1 MTTPIKFGTDGWR
14 GIIADTFT
22 FENVRYAAQATAE
35 YFKTVEKTERA
46 VFIGFDVRFQSRKF
60 AHTAA
65 EVFAGNGFRV
75 VMMDRPYPTPYVSFE
90 VRRRKFAGGIMITA
104 SHNPPIF
111 NGFKVKAHFGGSAT
125 PAITA
130 KIEAAVA
137 ALYERRQYGGPRSAS
152 AIARSLNDRP
162 PLQSEI
168 EIIGPEKYYS
178 EHIKSLV
185 DWDRISKSKLKI
197 VVDSMHGCGG
207 YILEQLLAGT
217 SCTLQT
223 IRGDPDPLFGGI
235 NPEPMMPQLEP
246 LAGAVRQ
253 SGSDIGLA
261 TDGDADRLGIV
272 DETGRYVNT
281 LQTLSLLLL
290 HVYRNKGWR
299 GSVARTYSQSLMI
312 PRIGAKL
319 GLELYERPIGFKNI
333 GELMLEHDILIGGE
347 ESGGIGLSRHLP
359 ERDGIFIN
367 LLFLDLLAAAGR
379 SCSQLIREM
388 WDEFGEFH
396 YDRRDLHIPIE
407 AGQGVVDR
415 LKTDPPPAFAGR
427 RIQGIGT
434 LDGVKVFL
442 ENDSWI
448 LFRQSGTEPLL
459 RVYCE
464 APTEAAMKEIMA
476 AGLKFVEQFTS
487 AGVS

>member
-1 MTTPIKFGTDGWR
+1 MNIPIKFGTDGWR
-14 GIIADTFT
+14 GVIADTFT

-46 VFIGFDVRFQSRKF
+46 VFIGFDVRFQSSKF
-60 AHTAA
+60 AHAAA

-104 SHNPPIF
+104 SHNPAIF

-130 KIEAAVA
+130 KIEEKIRGQTGEFPFFE
-137 ALYERRQYGGPRSAS
+137 LPKKGIHPSGPEFS
-152 AIARSLNDRP
+152 
-162 PLQSEI
+162 I

-178 EHIKSLV
+178 EHMKSLV

-207 YILEQLLAGT
+207 YILENLLAGT
-217 SCTLQT
+217 SCTVRT

-246 LAGAVRQ
+246 LAGVVRQ

-333 GELMLEHDILIGGE
+333 AELMLEHDILIGGE

-367 LLFLDLLAAAGR
+367 LLFLDLLAAAGK

-442 ENDSWI
+442 ENDGWI

-464 APTEAAMKEIMA
+464 APTEGAMKEIMA

>member
-1 MTTPIKFGTDGWR
+1 MNIPIKFGTDGWR

-22 FENVRYAAQATAE
+22 FENGRYAAQATAE
-35 YFKTVEKTERA
+35 YFKTVEGTERA
-46 VFIGFDVRFQSRKF
+46 VFIGFDVRFQSQKF
-60 AHTAA
+60 AHAAA

-90 VRRRKFAGGIMITA
+90 VRRRKFAGGVMITA

-125 PAITA
+125 PTITA
-130 KIEAAVA
+130 KIEEN
-137 ALYERRQYGGPRSAS
+137 LRGGAPLN
-152 AIARSLNDRP
+152 SLNPGVRP
-162 PLQSEI
+162 PIQI
-168 EIIGPEKYYS
+168 VGPENYYT
-178 EHIKSLV
+178 EHLKSLV

-197 VVDSMHGCGG
+197 VVDSMHGCGS
-207 YILEQLLAGT
+207 YILENLLAGT
-217 SCTLQT
+217 SCTVQT
-223 IRGDPDPLFGGI
+223 IRGNPDPLFGGI

-246 LAGAVRQ
+246 LAEAVRN
-253 SGSDIGLA
+253 SGSDVGLA

-272 DETGRYVNT
+272 DETGRYLNT

-299 GSVARTYSQSLMI
+299 GAVARTYSQSLII
-312 PRIGAKL
+312 PRIGSKF
-319 GLELYERPIGFKNI
+319 GLELFELPIGFKNI
-333 GELMLEHDILIGGE
+333 GELMLQREIPIGGE
-347 ESGGIGLSRHLP
+347 ESGGIGLSRHLQ

-367 LLFLDLLAAAGR
+367 LLFLDLLAATGK
-379 SCSQLIREM
+379 SCTQLIREM

-396 YDRRDLHIPIE
+396 YDSRDLHIPIE
-407 AGQGVVDR
+407 AGQAVLNR
-415 LKTDPPPAFAGR
+415 LKTLPPSIFAGWR
-427 RIQGIGT
+427 VQDVGT
-434 LDGVKVFL
+434 LDGAKVFL

-464 APTEAAMKEIMA
+464 APTEGAMIEIMA

>member
-1 MTTPIKFGTDGWR
+1 MNLPIKFGTDGWR
-14 GIIADTFT
+14 GVIADTFT

-60 AHTAA
+60 AHAAA

-90 VRRRKFAGGIMITA
+90 VRRRKFAGGVMITA

-125 PAITA
+125 PTITA
-130 KIEAAVA
+130 KIEEN
-137 ALYERRQYGGPRSAS
+137 LRGGAPLN
-152 AIARSLNDRP
+152 SLNSGVRP
-162 PLQSEI
+162 PIQI
-168 EIIGPEKYYS
+168 VGPENYYT
-178 EHIKSLV
+178 EHLKSLV

-207 YILEQLLAGT
+207 YILENLLAGT
-217 SCTLQT
+217 SCTVRT

-235 NPEPMMPQLEP
+235 NPEPMMPQLET
-246 LAGAVRQ
+246 LAGVGRQ

-272 DETGRYVNT
+272 DETGQYVNT

-312 PRIGAKL
+312 PRIGRKL

-333 GELMLEHDILIGGE
+333 AELMPEHDILMGGA
-347 ESGGIGLSRHLP
+347 ESGGNGLSRQLP
-359 ERDGIFIN
+359 EPAGIFI
-367 LLFLDLLAAAGR
+367 
-379 SCSQLIREM
+379 
-388 WDEFGEFH
+388 
-396 YDRRDLHIPIE
+396 
-407 AGQGVVDR
+407 
-415 LKTDPPPAFAGR
+415 K
-427 RIQGIGT
+427 
-434 LDGVKVFL
+434 
-442 ENDSWI
+442 
-448 LFRQSGTEPLL
+448 
-459 RVYCE
+459 
-464 APTEAAMKEIMA
+464 
-476 AGLKFVEQFTS
+476 
-487 AGVS
+487 

>member
-1 MTTPIKFGTDGWR
+1 MNIPIKFGTDGWR
-14 GIIADTFT
+14 GVIADTFT

-35 YFKTVEKTERA
+35 YFKTVAGVEQA

-60 AHTAA
+60 AHAAA
-65 EVFAGNGFRV
+65 EVLTSNGLRV
-75 VMMDRPYPTPYVSFE
+75 VMMDCPYPTPYVSFE
-90 VRRRKFAGGIMITA
+90 VRRRQFAGGIVITA
-104 SHNPPIF
+104 SHNPPVF

-130 KIEAAVA
+130 KIEEN
-137 ALYERRQYGGPRSAS
+137 LRGGAHLNSR
-152 AIARSLNDRP
+152 IAEFGNSGVRP
-162 PLQSEI
+162 PI
-168 EIIGPEKYYS
+168 EIVGTENYYTD
-178 EHIKSLV
+178 HLKSLV
-185 DWDRISKSKLKI
+185 DWDRISKSRLKI

-207 YILEQLLAGT
+207 YILENLLAGT
-217 SCTLQT
+217 SCTVQT
-223 IRGDPDPLFGGI
+223 IRGNPDPLFGGI

-246 LAGAVRQ
+246 LAEAVRK
-253 SGSDIGLA
+253 SGSDVGLA

-272 DETGRYVNT
+272 DETGRYLNT

-299 GSVARTYSQSLMI
+299 GSVARTYSQSLII
-312 PRIGAKL
+312 PRIGSKL
-319 GLELYERPIGFKNI
+319 GLELFERPIGFKNI
-333 GELMLEHDILIGGE
+333 GELMLEREILIGGE

-367 LLFLDLLAAAGR
+367 LLFLDLLAATGK
-379 SCSQLIREM
+379 SCTRLIREM

-407 AGQGVVDR
+407 AGQAVVNR
-415 LKTDPPPAFAGR
+415 LKTAPPSTFAGR

-442 ENDSWI
+442 ENDGWI

-464 APTEAAMKEIMA
+464 APTEGAMKEIMA